1 MGEVNRR
8 VVLGAIAGSAVGRI
22 TAALI
27 PTASPALAQ
36 AQQTS
41 AASAWP
47 SRPVRILVGFTPGGV
62 PDIAA
67 RVLSQRL
74 AEPWKQPILVENRLG
89 AGSNVAAQAVATAAP
104 DGYTLL
110 SVSSAHAVA
119 PAIYPRLNFDPVADF
134 APISLTAT
142 GPALVIVSPELP
154 VKNMD
159 EFLALARSRPGAL
172 NYASAGV
179 GSGAHFAVELLR
191 SQTGIDLVHVPHKG
205 IPEALNETIGGRTQ
219 LFISPYASAINLVRQ
234 GKAKAIA
241 VTGLSRM
248 PDLPDLPT
256 VDESGVRGY
265 EWVFWYGLLAPAR
278 TPGPIIARIQTDV
291 ARVLAEDEV
300 QKRFAALG
308 TRAVSSTPEAF
319 AKLIVDD
326 VAGFTRLARAAN
338 IRAE

>member
-1 MGEVNRR
+1 VGQVNRR
-8 VVLGAIAGSAVGRI
+8 TVLGALAGCTAGRVAAV
-22 TAALI
+22 LI
-27 PTASPALAQ
+27 PIASPTLSQ
-36 AQQTS
+36 AQQ
-41 AASAWP
+41 ASTAVWP

-74 AEPWKQPILVENRLG
+74 AEPWRQPVLVENRLG
-89 AGSNVAAQAVATAAP
+89 AGSNVAAHAVATAAP

-119 PAIYPRLNFDPVADF
+119 PAIYPKLNFDPVADF
-134 APISLTAT
+134 APITLTAT
-142 GPALVIVSPELP
+142 GPALVIVSPDLP
-154 VKNMD
+154 VKNMG

-191 SQTGIDLVHVPHKG
+191 SQTGIDMVHVPHKG
-205 IPEALNETIGGRTQ
+205 IPEALNETIAGRTQ
-219 LFISPYASAINLVRQ
+219 LFISPYASAVNLVRQ

-248 PDLPDLPT
+248 PDLPELPT

-278 TPGPIIARIQTDV
+278 TPGPIISRIRADV

-300 QKRFAALG
+300 QNRFAALG
-308 TRAVSSTPEAF
+308 TRAVPSTPEAF

-326 VAGFTRLARAAN
+326 VASFTRLARAAN